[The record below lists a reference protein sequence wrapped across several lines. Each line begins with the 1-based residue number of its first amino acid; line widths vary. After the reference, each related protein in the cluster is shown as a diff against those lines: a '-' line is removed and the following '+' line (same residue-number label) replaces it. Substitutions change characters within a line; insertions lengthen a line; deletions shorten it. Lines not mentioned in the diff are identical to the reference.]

1 MKRNCLYTVN
11 PWNTNTFACGGN
23 KHAFGDF
30 LKEDS
35 NSYMGNWLGANTMSK
50 GAGAMVGAL
59 GTAVGGLGSK
69 LIGNGYDAAG
79 VGNGITTIGS
89 TIGGAVSQVNPLVG
103 GIISAGSGIIGGTVN
118 RLWGMKTDQEALNRA
133 NSDIAS
139 MKSFTSNANSFDNI
153 EGPAAVASVGNV
165 YKGGVFKK
173 NTARRKNQ
181 ALQNDLNNAV
191 AFANNSVAN
200 NIENLQADQ
209 FNNLLANYAAFGGY
223 FDMPQAT
230 GALGIMRD
238 DKYIG
243 AINNRSNAIA
253 KANAFSQ
260 APTSFSPL
268 GNAFADGGGIHIKPS
283 HKGLFTEK
291 ANRAGMGVQAYASH
305 VLANKEDYPSST
317 VKQANFAKN
326 AAGWKHDV
334 GGSLEAAFLDNFS
347 SDPLGAVMQY
357 NRGLEAMAAQREAEE
372 AAAAQQAAYD
382 DMQKR
387 MLAAETERQ
396 GLQSML
402 DSQGLTIQALMDAQR
417 QNNYADDWK
426 KRTGMEDILTTPLD
440 SAVMSRM
447 RHSLIDRGVTKRTVQ
462 DAVIANMMVESGG
475 NPNAKNKN
483 SSARGLMQWTTP
495 RHPKAWDWD
504 SQVDHIVNTLE
515 SGFGSKEA
523 YEKFINTN
531 DSAEAARI
539 FRQYWERP
547 EKHTYNW
554 TDKWINKMYGD
565 KKAFGGELGTNGT
578 DFTNGLLE
586 INTGG
591 NHEENPYEGVQLG
604 LDPQGIPNL
613 VEEGETVYNDYVY
626 SKRMKVPEFMKKQ
639 LGLGGST
646 KDEITFADASK
657 KIAEASKERPNNPM
671 DQEYLADA
679 LGKLA
684 QVQEAER
691 MRMQA
696 EEANAEMEAMNE
708 MNMAAYGGQL
718 GNMYAGNGDQ
728 PQSIIRR
735 VFGDSVVGDGLQWFG
750 DLVSGKLV
758 GDQIES
764 AMGKIA
770 EMSEPELEK
779 FFNTGIGQRVAQYI
793 VDREEA
799 EATKPEAP
807 QDYIDENG
815 RRVTNRTIEAGGM
828 GKHLARGTMRAAK
841 GVNRAAYTA
850 AKRALQQSKNVARG
864 QMKPQ
869 GPTKTPQT
877 VRTSAPQPTTVNQA
891 MRQAASSAKGTANP
905 WGVATSQ
912 PTAGLNVGRGTAPD
926 AFKGL
931 EGTLEW
937 QQGLSKGQKI
947 GYGLAGLAGVGA
959 VGAGIAAASSNGNDT
974 PARRTVYRT
983 SDGKIFNTNEE
994 AAAYE
999 REYWRNR
1006 NAATPATSNGSTIPG
1021 VNDPYTNQMIEQL
1034 PSGNTAPQST
1044 AAPSAETPSTVTP
1057 AASTPAEA
1065 APTSLETPTI
1075 NGYENWTPYKEGALE
1090 QEILRRANAVL
1101 PTRDELQK
1109 EASKIGVPQNN
1120 TSNGVEPYPTWMRY
1134 APAFGAGIM
1143 TLTDALGLTNRPDYT
1158 YANKLEAAAE
1168 RLGYAPNVKFNPI
1181 GDYMTYRPLDRLFYA
1196 NQLQANARA
1205 TDRALANTSGGNR
1218 GTAQAAMLANGYNTN
1233 NSLGNLYR
1241 QAEEY
1246 NLAQREKVAD
1256 FNRRTNMF
1264 NSQMALEAD
1273 SANARYR
1280 QMASHA
1286 SLQGLAQ
1293 AAAMR
1298 DSIDQRVGAARSA
1311 NLTNLLN
1318 SLGNI
1323 GRENFALNQINWDR
1337 SNKYGARANGT
1348 SYYKKPSAHGGKIN
1362 KRK

>member
-11 PWNTNTFACGGN
+11 PWNTNIFACGGN

-35 NSYMGNWLGANTMSK
+35 NSYMGNWLGANNMSK
-50 GAGAMVGAL
+50 GAEAMVGAL

-153 EGPAAVASVGNV
+153 EGPAAVASIGNV

-173 NTARRKNQ
+173 GTARIKNQ

-372 AAAAQQAAYD
+372 AAVAQQAAYD
-382 DMQKR
+382 DMKKR

-426 KRTGMEDILTTPLD
+426 E
-440 SAVMSRM
+440 RM
-447 RHSLIDRGVTKRTVQ
+447 GQAADDVV
-462 DAVIANMMVESGG
+462 ANSSSIVS
-475 NPNAKNKN
+475 NAADKNKN
-483 SSARGLMQWTTP
+483 WQYIKKRL
-495 RHPKAWDWD
+495 KASGKFNDT
-504 SQVDHIVNTLE
+504 QIEGIKLNLQRE
-515 SGFGSKEA
+515 SGFNWQDRSGDNGSAWGLAQWHKPRRPKDMSFDGQINHLIDTLYNYDGTDHWIGKDNYRGFMNARTPEEA
-523 YEKFINTN
+523 HYYIAKG
-531 DSAEAARI
+531 
-539 FRQYWERP
+539 WERP
-547 EKHTYNW
+547 ADSILEGLKVAS
-554 TDKWINKMYGD
+554 DKSLKTH
-565 KKAFGGELGTNGT
+565 AFGGELGTNGT

-708 MNMAAYGGQL
+708 MNVTACG
-718 GNMYAGNGDQ
+718 
-728 PQSIIRR
+728 
-735 VFGDSVVGDGLQWFG
+735 
-750 DLVSGKLV
+750 GKLNKFDD
-758 GDQIES
+758 GGKKINPYAYSES
-764 AMGKIA
+764 WDGFKYFDPSTQQYNADYMDFVNSINQDWINRI
-770 EMSEPELEK
+770 M
-779 FFNTGIGQRVAQYI
+779 NGQYGSM
-793 VDREEA
+793 DR
-799 EATKPEAP
+799 
-807 QDYIDENG
+807 Y
-815 RRVTNRTIEAGGM
+815 
-828 GKHLARGTMRAAK
+828 LARNK
-841 GVNRAAYTA
+841 GVTPSIAQVQ
-850 AKRALQQSKNVARG
+850 ALATDKKYSDMHK
-864 QMKPQ
+864 
-869 GPTKTPQT
+869 
-877 VRTSAPQPTTVNQA
+877 A
-891 MRQAASSAKGTANP
+891 M
-905 WGVATSQ
+905 
-912 PTAGLNVGRGTAPD
+912 
-926 AFKGL
+926 
-931 EGTLEW
+931 
-937 QQGLSKGQKI
+937 
-947 GYGLAGLAGVGA
+947 
-959 VGAGIAAASSNGNDT
+959 
-974 PARRTVYRT
+974 
-983 SDGKIFNTNEE
+983 
-994 AAAYE
+994 AAAYDDYLRGIDPVTGE
-999 REYWRNR
+999 ATLSEAEVVASNRSTDNYPQTYW
-1006 NAATPATSNGSTIPG
+1006 GPG
-1021 VNDPYTNQMIEQL
+1021 VDNTSFWTAAQQAGYTGLPEVDWRGNAGAKAPMYVPEGATTESIGVQAPMEVPSVLEERRKYPNDPMNAGVN
-1034 PSGNTAPQST
+1034 SD
-1044 AAPSAETPSTVTP
+1044 
-1057 AASTPAEA
+1057 
-1065 APTSLETPTI
+1065 
-1075 NGYENWTPYKEGALE
+1075 NGIK
-1090 QEILRRANAVL
+1090 
-1101 PTRDELQK
+1101 
-1109 EASKIGVPQNN
+1109 
-1120 TSNGVEPYPTWMRY
+1120 PYPTWMRY

-1168 RLGYAPNVKFNPI
+1168 RLGYAPSVKFNPI
-1181 GDYMTYRPLDRLFYA
+1181 GDYITYRPLDRLFYA

-1233 NSLGNLYR
+1233 NNLGNLYR

-1246 NLAQREKVAD
+1246 NLAQKEKVAD

-1264 NSQMALEAD
+1264 NSQMGLEAD

>member
-11 PWNTNTFACGGN
+11 PWNTNIFACGGN

-35 NSYMGNWLGANTMSK
+35 NSYMGNWLGANNMSK

-69 LIGNGYDAAG
+69 LIGGGYDAAG

-153 EGPAAVASVGNV
+153 EGPAAVASIGNV

-173 NTARRKNQ
+173 GTARRKNQ
-181 ALQNDLNNAV
+181 ALQNNLNNAV

-317 VKQANFAKN
+317 VKQANFARNSKSW
-326 AAGWKHDV
+326 GKHDA

-357 NRGLEAMAAQREAEE
+357 NRGLETMAAQREAE
-372 AAAAQQAAYD
+372 AAAVAQQAAYD

-387 MLAAETERQ
+387 MIDAETERQ
-396 GLQSML
+396 SLQSML
-402 DSQGLTIQALMDAQR
+402 DSQGLTIQALMEQQR
-417 QNNYADDWK
+417 QNNYADGWK
-426 KRTGMEDILTTPLD
+426 E
-440 SAVMSRM
+440 RM
-447 RHSLIDRGVTKRTVQ
+447 G
-462 DAVIANMMVESGG
+462 DAVDNTVTSTSSLVG
-475 NPNAKNKN
+475 NAADKNKN
-483 SSARGLMQWTTP
+483 WQYIKKRL
-495 RHPKAWDWD
+495 KASGKFNDT
-504 SQVDHIVNTLE
+504 QIEGIKLNLQRE
-515 SGFGSKEA
+515 SGFNWKDRSGDSGKAWGLAQWHEPRRPKDMSFDGQINHLIDTLYNYDGKNHWIGKDNYNGFMNARTPEEA
-523 YEKFINTN
+523 HYFI
-531 DSAEAARI
+531 AKG
-539 FRQYWERP
+539 WERP
-547 EKHTYNW
+547 ASEILTGLKDASDRSLRKH
-554 TDKWINKMYGD
+554 
-565 KKAFGGELGTNGT
+565 AFGGELGTNGT
-578 DFTNGLLE
+578 DFTTGLLE
-586 INTGG
+586 INTG
-591 NHEENPYEGVQLG
+591 NSHEENPHEGVQLG
-604 LDPQGIPNL
+604 FDEQGIPNL
-613 VEEGETVYNDYVY
+613 VEEGETVYNDYVF
-626 SKRMKVPEFMKKQ
+626 SNRLKVPAFMRRQ
-639 LGLGGST
+639 LGLGGSM
-646 KDEITFADASK
+646 KDEITFAAASK
-657 KIAEASKERPNNPM
+657 KIAEAGKERPNNPM
-671 DQEYLADA
+671 DMDYMDDA

-696 EEANAEMEAMNE
+696 KEANAEMEAMNE
-708 MNMAAYGGQL
+708 MNMAACGGKLNKYPDGGWKEGIQSL
-718 GNMYAGNGDQ
+718 FNVDPRYAASRTEGFIPYNRALTEEQVLAEENNPFFKEWTDYVNNNWDSQEVQDYLRALDAAAGGNHLFDAKGNLLDGAKDYFNKARTQNHLWGYYHLTPNIRHAIKGDDDYLDGNPSTWNNVGAVEGRPEFLPNGNVIFYHGAINGNGVDASNM
-728 PQSIIRR
+728 PYGYDANGAIPWA
-735 VFGDSVVGDGLQWFG
+735 GL
-750 DLVSGKLV
+750 
-758 GDQIES
+758 E
-764 AMGKIA
+764 
-770 EMSEPELEK
+770 
-779 FFNTGIGQRVAQYI
+779 
-793 VDREEA
+793 
-799 EATKPEAP
+799 
-807 QDYIDENG
+807 
-815 RRVTNRTIEAGGM
+815 
-828 GKHLARGTMRAAK
+828 
-841 GVNRAAYTA
+841 
-850 AKRALQQSKNVARG
+850 
-864 QMKPQ
+864 
-869 GPTKTPQT
+869 
-877 VRTSAPQPTTVNQA
+877 
-891 MRQAASSAKGTANP
+891 
-905 WGVATSQ
+905 GVAT
-912 PTAGLNVGRGTAPD
+912 PTTSLSPMEQIAADKARQLGTEVKVTDDGTNFSVTPKAPATVDRNGVVDRDVYERGT
-926 AFKGL
+926 
-931 EGTLEW
+931 
-937 QQGLSKGQKI
+937 
-947 GYGLAGLAGVGA
+947 
-959 VGAGIAAASSNGNDT
+959 
-974 PARRTVYRT
+974 
-983 SDGKIFNTNEE
+983 
-994 AAAYE
+994 
-999 REYWRNR
+999 
-1006 NAATPATSNGSTIPG
+1006 
-1021 VNDPYTNQMIEQL
+1021 
-1034 PSGNTAPQST
+1034 
-1044 AAPSAETPSTVTP
+1044 SAE
-1057 AASTPAEA
+1057 
-1065 APTSLETPTI
+1065 
-1075 NGYENWTPYKEGALE
+1075 
-1090 QEILRRANAVL
+1090 
-1101 PTRDELQK
+1101 
-1109 EASKIGVPQNN
+1109 
-1120 TSNGVEPYPTWMRY
+1120 SNDIKPYPTWMRY

-1233 NSLGNLYR
+1233 NNLGNLYR

>member
-11 PWNTNTFACGGN
+11 PWNTNIFACGGN

-30 LKEDS
+30 LKEKSD
-35 NSYMGNWLGANTMSK
+35 SYMGNWLGANDMSK
-50 GAGAMVGAL
+50 GAGAMIGAL

-260 APTSFSPL
+260 TPTSFSPL

-347 SDPLGAVMQY
+347 SDPLGAVMRY

-372 AAAAQQAAYD
+372 AAVAQQAAYD

-426 KRTGMEDILTTPLD
+426 ERVGMEGSLDTPLD

-447 RHSLIDRGVTKRTVQ
+447 RHSLIDRGVTKRAVQ

-483 SSARGLMQWTTP
+483 SSARGLMQWTIP

-523 YEKFINTN
+523 YEKFMNTN

-708 MNMAAYGGQL
+708 MNTAACGGKLNKYPDGGWKEGIQSL
-718 GNMYAGNGDQ
+718 FNINPRYAASRTEGFIPYNRALTEEQVLAEENNPFFKEWTDYVNNNWDSQEVQDYLRALDAAAGGNHLFDAKGNLLDGAKDYFNKARTQNHLWGYYHLTPNIRHAIKGDDDYLDGNPSTWNNVGAVVGRPEFLPNGNVIFYHGAINGNGADASNM
-728 PQSIIRR
+728 PYGYDANGAIPWA
-735 VFGDSVVGDGLQWFG
+735 GL
-750 DLVSGKLV
+750 
-758 GDQIES
+758 E
-764 AMGKIA
+764 
-770 EMSEPELEK
+770 
-779 FFNTGIGQRVAQYI
+779 
-793 VDREEA
+793 
-799 EATKPEAP
+799 
-807 QDYIDENG
+807 
-815 RRVTNRTIEAGGM
+815 
-828 GKHLARGTMRAAK
+828 
-841 GVNRAAYTA
+841 
-850 AKRALQQSKNVARG
+850 
-864 QMKPQ
+864 
-869 GPTKTPQT
+869 
-877 VRTSAPQPTTVNQA
+877 
-891 MRQAASSAKGTANP
+891 
-905 WGVATSQ
+905 GVAT
-912 PTAGLNVGRGTAPD
+912 PTTPLSPMEQIAVDKARQLGTEVRVTDNGTNFSVAPKAPTTID
-926 AFKGL
+926 RNGVVDRDVY
-931 EGTLEW
+931 EGGT
-937 QQGLSKGQKI
+937 
-947 GYGLAGLAGVGA
+947 
-959 VGAGIAAASSNGNDT
+959 GAGSNDVKT
-974 PARRTVYRT
+974 
-983 SDGKIFNTNEE
+983 
-994 AAAYE
+994 
-999 REYWRNR
+999 
-1006 NAATPATSNGSTIPG
+1006 
-1021 VNDPYTNQMIEQL
+1021 
-1034 PSGNTAPQST
+1034 
-1044 AAPSAETPSTVTP
+1044 
-1057 AASTPAEA
+1057 
-1065 APTSLETPTI
+1065 
-1075 NGYENWTPYKEGALE
+1075 
-1090 QEILRRANAVL
+1090 
-1101 PTRDELQK
+1101 
-1109 EASKIGVPQNN
+1109 
-1120 TSNGVEPYPTWMRY
+1120 YPTWMRY

-1246 NLAQREKVAD
+1246 NLAQKEKVAD

-1264 NSQMALEAD
+1264 NSQMGLEAD